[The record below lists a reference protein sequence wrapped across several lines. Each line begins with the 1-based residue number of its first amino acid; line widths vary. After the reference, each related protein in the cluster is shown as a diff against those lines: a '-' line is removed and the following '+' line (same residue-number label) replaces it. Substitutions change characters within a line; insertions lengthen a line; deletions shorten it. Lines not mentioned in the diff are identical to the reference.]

1 MKQKKY
7 DNMWV
12 GLGVGVA
19 GALFG
24 FLIFAAGFSLFNHIS
39 IREFITDIF
48 LGVQDFQSRIITF
61 SMLADVV
68 LFFVLLK
75 KNYLNLCKGIMA
87 VMVISVAVV
96 AMLY

>member
-1 MKQKKY
+1 
-7 DNMWV
+7 MWV

-19 GALFG
+19 GAIVG
-24 FLIFAAGFSLFNHIS
+24 FLIFATGFSLYNDIT
-39 IREFITDIF
+39 IKEFITDIF
-48 LGVQDFQSRIITF
+48 LGVQDFQSRIVTF
-61 SMLADVV
+61 SMLVDVV

-75 KNYLNLCKGIMA
+75 KNYQNLCKGIMA